1 MRKLVRG
8 ERRLQFALVV
18 ALTLLFVT
26 LNIRAWVFSRTDD
39 QLCNVIYSL
48 VARSGATV
56 GKPGTPG
63 YAYYSQHP
71 DELAKARAQNQ
82 DFLNE
87 LPCR

>member
-1 MRKLVRG
+1 MDGRAAVKKLQAAVVI
-8 ERRLQFALVV
+8 AVV
-18 ALTLLFVT
+18 ALACLF
-26 LNIRAWVFSRTDD
+26 WVFGRTDD
-39 QLCNVIYSL
+39 KLCNVIHTL

-56 GKPGTPG
+56 GKPGSPG
-63 YAYYSQHP
+63 YAYYKQHP

>member
-1 MRKLVRG
+1 MKKLQAAVVI
-8 ERRLQFALVV
+8 AVV
-18 ALTLLFVT
+18 ALACLFW
-26 LNIRAWVFSRTDD
+26 IFGRTDD